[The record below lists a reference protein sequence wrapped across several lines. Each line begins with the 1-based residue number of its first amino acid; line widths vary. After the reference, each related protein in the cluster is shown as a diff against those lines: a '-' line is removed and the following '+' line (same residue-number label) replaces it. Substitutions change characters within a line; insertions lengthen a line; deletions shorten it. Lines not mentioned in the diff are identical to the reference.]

1 MALSVI
7 LSAFDSL
14 KLKDMRDLRIVFM
27 GTPEFAVPCLD
38 ILVKHGY
45 NIVGVITATDKLGG
59 RGKKKLLQSA
69 VKKYA
74 VKHNLHVLQPKNLK
88 GKRFN
93 RELKGLNANLQVVVA
108 FRMLPEMVW
117 DMPEFGTFNL
127 HGSLLPSYRGAAPIN
142 WAVMNNEVKTGVT
155 SFKLKHEIDT
165 GDTAKKAEL
174 PVYYF
179 DSLEEVHD
187 RMQLLAS
194 ETILNTIKAIEQD
207 EISFTQQDQ
216 SLVSHA
222 PKLFPE
228 TCQIDTNKSATELY
242 HFIRGLNP
250 FPSAWT
256 TLEELKLKIYEVE
269 PVQEIIG
276 EAGSFVSDNKSYLR
290 LCCQDGYVNILNL
303 QLQGKKRM
311 RIKDFLNGYSLSLHE
326 S

>member
-1 MALSVI
+1 LTIVTKKPLNPRI
-7 LSAFDSL
+7 LAP
-14 KLKDMRDLRIVFM
+14 MRDLRIVFM
-27 GTPEFAVPCLD
+27 GTPDFAVPCLD
-38 ILVKHGY
+38 ILIKHGY
-45 NIVGVITATDKLGG
+45 NVVGVITSTDKYGG
-59 RGKKKLLQSA
+59 RGNKKLLQSA

-74 VKHNLHVLQPKNLK
+74 VANNLHVLQPKNLK

-93 RELKGLNANLQVVVA
+93 KDLKALNANLQVVVA

-117 DMPEFGTFNL
+117 DMPEYGTFNL

-142 WAVMNNEVKTGVT
+142 WAVMSNEIKTGVT

-165 GDTAKKAEL
+165 GDTAIKAEL

-179 DSLEEVHD
+179 DSVEEVHD

-194 ETILNTIKAIEQD
+194 ETVLHTVQAIEKD
-207 EISFTQQDQ
+207 VISFTTQDQ

-228 TCQIDTNKSATELY
+228 TCQIDTGKSVTDLY

-256 TLEELKLKIYEVE
+256 TLEDLKLKIYEAE
-269 PVQEIIG
+269 PVERVIG
-276 EAGSFVSDNKSYLR
+276 EAGSFVSDNKRYLR
-290 LCCQDGYVNILNL
+290 LCCKDGYLDILQL

-311 RIKDFLNGYSLSLHE
+311 KIKDFLNGYSISLPE

>member
-1 MALSVI
+1 MN
-7 LSAFDSL
+7 
-14 KLKDMRDLRIVFM
+14 DLRIVFM
-27 GTPEFAVPCLD
+27 GTPDFAVPCLD
-38 ILVKHGY
+38 ILVQHGY
-45 NIVGVITATDKLGG
+45 NIVGVVTATDKYGG
-59 RGKKKLLQSA
+59 RGNKKLLQSA

-74 VKHNLHVLQPKNLK
+74 VDKHLHVLQPKNLK

-93 RELKGLNANLQVVVA
+93 KELKALNANLQVVVA

-117 DMPEFGTFNL
+117 DMPEYGTFNL

-165 GDTAKKAEL
+165 GDTALKAEL

-179 DSLEEVHD
+179 DSVKEVHD

-194 ETILNTIKAIEQD
+194 ETILHTVRAIEKE
-207 EISFTQQDQ
+207 EITFTKQDQ

-228 TCQIDTNKSATELY
+228 TCQIDTHKTASELY

-250 FPSAWT
+250 FPTAWT
-256 TLEELKLKIYEVE
+256 FLEDLKLKIYDAQ
-269 PVQEIIG
+269 PIQEIIG
-276 EAGSFVSDNKSYLR
+276 EAGTFVSDNKNYLR
-290 LCCQDGYVNILNL
+290 LCCSDGYLDILNL

-311 RIKDFLNGYSLSLHE
+311 PIKDFLNGYSLAPQKS
-326 S
+326 

>member
-1 MALSVI
+1 
-7 LSAFDSL
+7 
-14 KLKDMRDLRIVFM
+14 MRDLRIVFM
-27 GTPEFAVPCLD
+27 GTPDFAVPCLD

-45 NIVGVITATDKLGG
+45 NVVGVITSTDKYGG
-59 RGKKKLLQSA
+59 RGNKKLLQSA

-74 VKHNLHVLQPKNLK
+74 LEKNLNILQPKNLK

-93 RELKGLNANLQVVVA
+93 KELKALNANLQIVVA

-117 DMPEFGTFNL
+117 NMPEYGTFNL

-142 WAVMNNEVKTGVT
+142 WAVINNEETTGVT

-165 GDTAKKAEL
+165 GDTALHAKI
-174 PVYYF
+174 PVFYF
-179 DSLEEVHD
+179 DSVKEVHD
-187 RMQLLAS
+187 RMQYVAA
-194 ETILNTIKAIEQD
+194 ETILKTVRGIEKN
-207 EISFTQQDQ
+207 ETSFTPQDQ

-222 PKLFPE
+222 PKLFPD
-228 TCQIDTNKSATELY
+228 TCQIDVNTSVSQLY

-256 TLEELKLKIYEVE
+256 TLEGLKLKIFEAE
-269 PVQEIIG
+269 PVEEVVG
-276 EAGSFVSDNKSYLR
+276 DPGSFLTDNKSYLR
-290 LCCQDGYVNILNL
+290 LCCSNGYLDILQL

-311 RIKDFLNGYSLSLHE
+311 PVKDFLNGYSLSLLE